1 MILETFKRIFTK
13 PKPEVTDFKTG
24 QATSTE
30 ITHCPICKSDQIK
43 KTVWRLQGY
52 KPRTAVRMATER
64 YGLGVE
70 VEYNC
75 PCGFHHAGALFKEE

>member
-1 MILETFKRIFTK
+1 MILDTFRRIFTK
-13 PKPEVTDFKTG
+13 PKSKVVDLTPE
-24 QATSTE
+24 QATATE
-30 ITHCPICKSDQIK
+30 ITHCPVCKSDQIK
-43 KTVWRLQGY
+43 KTVWRLKGY

-75 PCGFHHAGALFKEE
+75 PCGFHYTGTLFK